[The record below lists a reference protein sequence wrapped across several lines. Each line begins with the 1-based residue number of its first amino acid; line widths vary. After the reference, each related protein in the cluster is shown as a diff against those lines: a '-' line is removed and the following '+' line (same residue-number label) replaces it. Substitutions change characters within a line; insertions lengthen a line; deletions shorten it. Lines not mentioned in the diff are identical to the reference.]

1 MAKKLTINCASCDTR
16 KVTEEKLA
24 AYEEVTINAAL
35 VLSSAE
41 SRAIMDRY
49 PVTMNCAKVLDVEGD
64 VQVSTING
72 HAAIKSTDVPT
83 GERRYLIVNGSL
95 EIGPDTRSVLEGYV
109 GILVNGSATY
119 PESVNGCLGMLTI
132 NGSTLCYPDGAIVLK
147 KDAVIDRTFALRAK
161 NSLYWSA
168 KRMIVVDPKLDV
180 EVLKQKGAT
189 FSTKEAIIAESK
201 VEQMAELLDER
212 TEIVVVPDGTA
223 VILDDVTLN
232 AGIVKKYG
240 TKLYILGGLTIE
252 KEGENAL
259 ESLEYLTVHGDVSVP
274 QGLKEM
280 LQEKDGE
287 ITGDVRV
294 IRHSKVLRDKVKARI
309 SAWMLEREKDGLLVM
324 DCAEV
329 QIDPDVTLELIT
341 EKLSIRDCATVVCTE
356 EQEAAVNSIC
366 EGVADVGPQ
375 EGENGLGGMIRDMIN
390 GSTINAADYVM

>member
-1 MAKKLTINCASCDTR
+1 MLPC
-16 KVTEEKLA
+16 
-24 AYEEVTINAAL
+24 
-35 VLSSAE
+35 
-41 SRAIMDRY
+41 
-49 PVTMNCAKVLDVEGD
+49 
-64 VQVSTING
+64 VS
-72 HAAIKSTDVPT
+72 
-83 GERRYLIVNGSL
+83 L
-95 EIGPDTRSVLEGYV
+95 
-109 GILVNGSATY
+109 
-119 PESVNGCLGMLTI
+119 
-132 NGSTLCYPDGAIVLK
+132 
-147 KDAVIDRTFALRAK
+147 
-161 NSLYWSA
+161 
-168 KRMIVVDPKLDV
+168 
-180 EVLKQKGAT
+180 LKQKGAT

-274 QGLKEM
+274 QGLQEM

-309 SAWMLEREKDGLLVM
+309 SAWMLEREKGGLLVM